1 MKNGSD
7 MLAPGV
13 PGGSQSQLKK
23 LLSLLLAGVLVIGMT
38 CCLVGG
44 GIWVYSAAQGGVAGL
59 PGRVCAGATMLPH
72 LRVGV
77 GWCSPISSYLPSLM
91 LSPYAVCVDVPYQL
105 ISLFPKLAGEVLFPP

>member
-1 MKNGSD
+1 
-7 MLAPGV
+7 
-13 PGGSQSQLKK
+13 
-23 LLSLLLAGVLVIGMT
+23 
-38 CCLVGG
+38 
-44 GIWVYSAAQGGVAGL
+44 
-59 PGRVCAGATMLPH
+59 MLPH